1 MLDTYTVTVMVQLS
15 VLVMIFRG
23 GTTDW
28 KALDSDQTLSDG
40 SIMPVNDASHQ
51 ECAPWYYYNPGPVD
65 PGCKNYNDGQYNS
78 RLLKDKIRYTCEAA
92 QL

>member
-51 ECAPWYYYNPGPVD
+51 ECAPWYYYNPGPCLLYTSPSPRD
-65 PGCKNYNDGQYNS
+65 ATLS
-78 RLLKDKIRYTCEAA
+78 RMPSSA
-92 QL
+92 